1 MKTKK
6 SVLLIVAALAVL
18 VVAALAVTGCAS
30 RPDRLFAGEA
40 ESANV
45 VTTASVV
52 YTADA
57 GGVINVA
64 GISGTELAWI
74 TKTDAAGN
82 NTYALYNF
90 VTNTEII
97 PFTANL
103 SQSSINGI
111 TAVTRTE
118 TVDGETRSIYS
129 VYDAAGTAIV
139 TNSENLPNVAGTD
152 PSYFTMNGT
161 AYLFDDDGVLE
172 AKFAM
177 GYDFDAAVLESD
189 YKSDNYYYAKNGNYV
204 KIMSAGGSFIRTINA
219 ASHANASTEATNV
232 HYLSGDKIVVQYL
245 DYRPFDATRYD
256 FLYQGSKVELR
267 TFIYNVEK
275 DKWSEKKSFKY
286 MINSI
291 SAASHEGEGAYDES
305 VTDIMYAREFSKKT
319 LAAVASLYSVNDNL
333 KVKVAFDDVIENYDY
348 HKAVSDGYIVST
360 RSEDTYFMS
369 ANGKTATPFVE
380 GSFFGGYMDD
390 ERGVIY
396 SFSDGN
402 VSEAGRYDANI
413 YSVSYITDGG
423 KVFYYNN
430 EDGAYYS
437 GAVGAA
443 PVKIGDDTAA
453 VNMDYIGCGFYIV
466 TNSAAEYATS
476 NIYSADGNAVR
487 SSISGTVSVLVS
499 DSDSGVALAVVGSEI
514 VRIA

>member
-6 SVLLIVAALAVL
+6 SVLLIVAAAAVL
-18 VVAALAVTGCAS
+18 VIAALAVTGCAS

-45 VTTASVV
+45 ATAASTV

-103 SQSSINGI
+103 SQSSVNGI

-189 YKSDNYYYAKNGNYV
+189 YKSDNYYYAENGNYV

-256 FLYQGSKVELR
+256 FLYEGSKCELR

-286 MINSI
+286 MISSV

-305 VTDIMYAREFSKKT
+305 VTDIMYASEFSKKT

-333 KVKVAFDDVIENYDY
+333 KVKVAFDDVIENYSY
-348 HKAVSDGYIVST
+348 HMAVSDGYVVFT

-443 PVKIGDDTAA
+443 PVKIGGDTAT
-453 VNMDYIGCGFYIV
+453 VNMSYIDCGFYIV
-466 TNSAAEYATS
+466 TDSSAGHATS
-476 NIYSADGNAVR
+476 SIYSADGNAVR
-487 SSISGTVSVLVS
+487 PSISGTVSVLVS